1 LGPELDRLPPLE
13 NDREFVLSLG
23 GEEAIAT
30 IGADGK
36 VTFENPEHLTQL
48 TEADLLSLRLYL
60 NGDAGNILW
69 EYAFEH
75 LNLYPVIDDDIL
87 PSEVDGAIEISAD
100 DTEIDLV
107 AHIPGFAN
115 RSEDSKYDVN
125 IIWENEGA
133 GALARIR
140 DMDGDYAI
148 FKNTLTLPN
157 TVGSTAKISASL
169 YLEDNTQTASSDMLF
184 RVVPGRANSVSAAL
198 SDASRQMYVGGEGQA
213 IIEGVAR
220 DQFGNMV
227 ADGTSVTVTTDGSI
241 KLEQSPEATVGGAFS
256 FAISGTDYS
265 EASQVTVRVGEF
277 DQEVDLM
284 INPVDVAFIGLPTE
298 INTGTTV
305 DFTVNVTAAGVPV
318 KNYEFDVW
326 AENARLTQ
334 STITTDDNGN
344 AVVSLIAPPNEVVVK
359 VKAMTAM
366 QSPTVAEVRVKFP
379 NSGKPALNS
388 QMTKMI
394 GDATVESAFEYT
406 RWDDASFSVNKAISG
421 TLDVY
426 GTANTQKTVT
436 IGDIFAPNRLTQ
448 AAYWMNDLSEAKD
461 EIGFSNG
468 TLENIGLSKDTRRFA
483 GSSFAFS
490 QSESGNNSSMT
501 IASATRLQLEN
512 DNSFTVDIK
521 PTQAGGEI
529 FTLGSGLKLEL
540 LASGELQ
547 LTAETDDGNTYTATQ
562 ENTLAL
568 NQWHQIAGSFSNN
581 ILTLAVGDQRIE
593 TAVTG
598 QLSYTTA
605 SLNVGQGY
613 AGLMNSLKWFNLA
626 SDPLTTLADGSETQS
641 VMLDSLGKATITINS
656 AGKMLSFNSQLPMQS
671 ISVQADDTRQT
682 IELLSTATFEKLAGA
697 SLSAGLVAGTPE
709 FNLATLEPTS
719 AASIAQNTP
728 TSLLQSEALFP
739 KAHAYNVE
747 FMDVVGI
754 AASLI
759 GLDSLQVI
767 WNQIGNMLSGK
778 EVDIVAFSVALLDV
792 LSLFPPAAPLKAVTI
807 PAKTAIKL
815 LKLGNSKAVQ
825 YLGGVMK
832 KMFQQAKGRDF
843 SLVYQG
849 IAFFI
854 IIADMALD
862 EEAREGITEIAKMI
876 NSTDDFLDLMEY
888 FSLAD
893 DEIALP
899 DTSTASVG
907 SMSAFEQIA
916 AAEYGVFP
924 QAHARV
930 PTGIGKKIFKLIPE
944 FSKAGKE
951 GVKYLGAFAATVRK
965 MDRKDA
971 VRFIRYAFNKDMIA
985 GIIKIGAVGGI
996 SEIRKILTR
1005 YNGQRIRPLV
1015 LVSVIG
1021 YLEKEIFSGELFK
1034 NSEDRDEAI
1043 LELHKVILLSVPN
1056 FARNSDR
1063 ENSTSALISQAH
1075 GKSFQ
1080 LMEVAILHA
1089 MGKDVRGVEVKRD
1102 VYIYPK
1108 TLDLEELDLE
1118 KALVFGR
1125 DVDIL
1130 VGTSDNKEIW
1140 YEVKSWKSK
1149 DGTEQMNYGVTP
1161 WAWRTGQRKQA
1172 NQDEFEKQAGNVA
1185 HKQFMLDQVGMT
1197 LGATERNVDDL
1208 NRAAI
1213 IQVNDFN
1220 WLFHKFKNK
1229 LADRSIRQNPKD
1241 TNIRKA
1247 MDKEP
1252 TGVTKNVLGL
1262 HTGSN
1267 SARPVGKIEVG
1278 FLQQFLDNAQTDL
1291 KQAIEEEM
1299 QEFEYE

>member
-1 LGPELDRLPPLE
+1 
-13 NDREFVLSLG
+13 
-23 GEEAIAT
+23 
-30 IGADGK
+30 
-36 VTFENPEHLTQL
+36 
-48 TEADLLSLRLYL
+48 
-60 NGDAGNILW
+60 
-69 EYAFEH
+69 
-75 LNLYPVIDDDIL
+75 
-87 PSEVDGAIEISAD
+87 
-100 DTEIDLV
+100 
-107 AHIPGFAN
+107 
-115 RSEDSKYDVN
+115 
-125 IIWENEGA
+125 
-133 GALARIR
+133 
-140 DMDGDYAI
+140 
-148 FKNTLTLPN
+148 
-157 TVGSTAKISASL
+157 
-169 YLEDNTQTASSDMLF
+169 
-184 RVVPGRANSVSAAL
+184 
-198 SDASRQMYVGGEGQA
+198 
-213 IIEGVAR
+213 
-220 DQFGNMV
+220 
-227 ADGTSVTVTTDGSI
+227 
-241 KLEQSPEATVGGAFS
+241 
-256 FAISGTDYS
+256 
-265 EASQVTVRVGEF
+265 
-277 DQEVDLM
+277 
-284 INPVDVAFIGLPTE
+284 
-298 INTGTTV
+298 
-305 DFTVNVTAAGVPV
+305 
-318 KNYEFDVW
+318 
-326 AENARLTQ
+326 
-334 STITTDDNGN
+334 
-344 AVVSLIAPPNEVVVK
+344 
-359 VKAMTAM
+359 
-366 QSPTVAEVRVKFP
+366 
-379 NSGKPALNS
+379 
-388 QMTKMI
+388 
-394 GDATVESAFEYT
+394 
-406 RWDDASFSVNKAISG
+406 
-421 TLDVY
+421 
-426 GTANTQKTVT
+426 
-436 IGDIFAPNRLTQ
+436 
-448 AAYWMNDLSEAKD
+448 
-461 EIGFSNG
+461 
-468 TLENIGLSKDTRRFA
+468 
-483 GSSFAFS
+483 
-490 QSESGNNSSMT
+490 
-501 IASATRLQLEN
+501 
-512 DNSFTVDIK
+512 
-521 PTQAGGEI
+521 
-529 FTLGSGLKLEL
+529 
-540 LASGELQ
+540 
-547 LTAETDDGNTYTATQ
+547 
-562 ENTLAL
+562 
-568 NQWHQIAGSFSNN
+568 
-581 ILTLAVGDQRIE
+581 
-593 TAVTG
+593 
-598 QLSYTTA
+598 
-605 SLNVGQGY
+605 
-613 AGLMNSLKWFNLA
+613 
-626 SDPLTTLADGSETQS
+626 
-641 VMLDSLGKATITINS
+641 LGKATITINS

-671 ISVQADDTRQT
+671 IAVQADDTRQT
-682 IELLSTATFEKLAGA
+682 IELLSIATFEQLAGA

-719 AASIAQNTP
+719 TSSIAQNTP
-728 TSLLQSEALFP
+728 ASLFQSEALFP
-739 KAHAYNVE
+739 KAHAYNVS

-815 LKLGNSKAVQ
+815 LKLGNNNAVR

-843 SLVYQG
+843 SLVFQG

-854 IIADMALD
+854 VMADMALD

-876 NSTDDFLDLMEY
+876 NSTDDFLDLLEY

-899 DTSTASVG
+899 DTSTASIG
-907 SMSAFEQIA
+907 SVSAFEQFA
-916 AAEYGVFP
+916 TAEYGVFP

-930 PTGIGKKIFKLIPE
+930 LTGIGQKIFKLIPE

-965 MDRKDA
+965 MDKKDA
-971 VRFIRYAFNKDMIA
+971 ARFIRYAFNKDMIA
-985 GIIKIGAVGGI
+985 GIIKIGAVGGV
-996 SEIRKILTR
+996 SEIRRILTR

-1034 NSEDRDEAI
+1034 NSQDRDEAI

-1056 FARNSDR
+1056 FARDSDR

-1108 TLDLEELDLE
+1108 PRDLEQLILE

-1149 DGTEQMNYGVTP
+1149 NGTEQMNYGVTP

-1172 NQDEFEKQAGNVA
+1172 NQDEFEKQAGSVA

-1208 NRAAI
+1208 NSAAI
-1213 IQVNDFN
+1213 IQVKDFN

-1252 TGVTKNVLGL
+1252 TGVTESVLGL
-1262 HTGSN
+1262 HTGFTST
-1267 SARPVGKIEVG
+1267 RPVSKIEVG